1 MFMNS
6 VDVSNNNDIATYI
19 KIIYHCVENVVVTY
33 LPKVPYKPVAVVV
46 LGVFLQIM
54 LM

>member
-6 VDVSNNNDIATYI
+6 VDVSNNNISLPI
-19 KIIYHCVENVVVTY
+19 RNNLPLCRGECCVTY

-46 LGVFLQIM
+46 PGVFLQIM

>member
-1 MFMNS
+1 MLMNS
-6 VDVSNNNDIATYI
+6 VDVSNNDTSLPII

-33 LPKVPYKPVAVVV
+33 LPKVPYKPVAAVV
-46 LGVFLQIM
+46 LGVSLQIM